1 MLRMPTSF
9 RTVVA
14 LALAACLAASARS
27 FATGQGRLPTAPP
40 ADAPCAPVI
49 VGNPDGN
56 YITPGVLGG
65 VTYRTVDGVPLRLD
79 AFAPPGARD
88 RPAIVLVHGGGYTS
102 GSRVAHVGQL
112 LEALSDAGFPWFSV
126 DYRLGGPARR
136 ADAVEDVG
144 GAIAFVRCNAT
155 RFGIDRDRL
164 VLLGEDT
171 GAEVALTLVHARAPG
186 VLGAAV
192 VGGRFEGAT
201 LAESAPGAQLLFV
214 HGTDDDEQPISTIRS
229 RCRPEVS
236 AERCELVTVPGG
248 IHRSENWRPSQWAY
262 KDALVRWLD
271 RMGPSPRSESEL
283 ARLRP
288 SARAWPMPTAGAS
301 SGSPAPSLAP
311 GLHKRLTWD
320 PERGLTLDAWV
331 PATAGPHPLTVLV
344 HGGGWEAGD
353 RVTYISPLFEPL
365 ARADIAWVS
374 IDYGLTPDVRH
385 SAQLDDLRRAIRF
398 VRERAGSLRGDP
410 DHLVVVGE
418 SASGQMAAFVAADP
432 DVRIAGLVSLYGV
445 YDFEPMISD
454 AGPRSL
460 LARLFGRHVLDDE
473 SRRLARDAS
482 PIYRARTGMPR
493 ILLVHGTAEELWAQ
507 AVAYDARLTAL
518 GVPHRLLRLEGA
530 PHGMENWEGHP
541 EWAGYKDA
549 VVEFI
554 KNPAR

>member
-1 MLRMPTSF
+1 MLRMPIST
-9 RTVVA
+9 RMVVA
-14 LALAACLAASARS
+14 LALAACLATSTPLFAAGPRQSAV
-27 FATGQGRLPTAPP
+27 APRR
-40 ADAPCAPVI
+40 DAPCAPVI

-56 YITPGVLGG
+56 YITPGVLGA

-79 AFAPPGARD
+79 AFVPPGAPD
-88 RPAIVLVHGGGYTS
+88 RPVIVLVHGGGYTS

-112 LEALSDAGFPWFSV
+112 IEMLSVAALPWFSV
-126 DYRLGGPARR
+126 DYRLAGPARR

-144 GAIAFVRCNAT
+144 SAIAFVRCNAS
-155 RFGIDRDRL
+155 RFGIDPHRL

-171 GAEVALTLVHARAPG
+171 GAEIVLTLIRDRAPG
-186 VLGAAV
+186 VVGAV
-192 VGGRFEGAT
+192 SVGGRVDGAT
-201 LAESAPGAQLLFV
+201 LTKSAPGAELLFV
-214 HGTDDDEQPISTIRS
+214 HGARDDEQPIDAVRA

-236 AERCELVTVPGG
+236 AERCVLVTVPGG
-248 IHRSENWRPSQWAY
+248 IHRSENWHPSQWAY
-262 KDALVRWLD
+262 KEALVRWLD
-271 RMGPSPRSESEL
+271 RMGRSPRSEGDL

-288 SARAWPMPTAGAS
+288 SAPPWPTPIATPAS
-301 SGSPAPSLAP
+301 ATPPGSMAP

-331 PATAGPHPLTVLV
+331 PATPGPHALALLV

-374 IDYGLTPDVRH
+374 IDYRLTPDVRH
-385 SAQLDDLRRAIRF
+385 PAQLDDLRAAIRF
-398 VRERAGSLRGDP
+398 VGGHAGSLRGDP
-410 DHLVVVGE
+410 GRIVVVGE
-418 SASGQMAAFVAADP
+418 SASGQMAALVAADP
-432 DVRIAGLVSLYGV
+432 GIRIAGLVSLYGV
-445 YDFEPMISD
+445 YDFAPMIPD

-460 LARLFGRHVLDDE
+460 VARLFGRDVLDDE

-482 PIYRARTGMPR
+482 PLYQARQGMPPV
-493 ILLVHGTAEELWAQ
+493 LLVHGTAEELWAQ

-541 EWAGYKDA
+541 EWAGYKHA

-554 KNPAR
+554 TRPMR